1 MTRGE
6 LRPVHITLIATCR
19 VYFQAVILTV
29 TPGPTRRYEDP
40 TPVESS
46 VLSVSRDLGGVC
58 PTTCADVSRSR
69 STPAA
74 TSRVNLQVQP
84 IRLFKDARLNQP
96 LSFI

>member
-58 PTTCADVSRSR
+58 PTTCASAG
-69 STPAA
+69 PEAH
-74 TSRVNLQVQP
+74 L
-84 IRLFKDARLNQP
+84 P
-96 LSFI
+96 LLVGSISKSSQSDYSKMLA